1 MIKAKVSTWFASAA
15 NKMDA
20 CGLFVFVVGV
30 ILRFVDYERFS
41 PGGRFPLFV
50 PLSYLLNHTIFK
62 PKVVFRKSYIQVIL
76 KAVLSYLEL
85 FEKNCHEP

>member
-41 PGGRFPLFV
+41 LGDRFPLFV
-50 PLSYLLNHTIFK
+50 PFSYLLNVESKKT
-62 PKVVFRKSYIQVIL
+62 YIKVIL
-76 KAVLSYLEL
+76 KAGLRTL
-85 FEKNCHEP
+85 